1 MTAIVNILI
10 FYYSLNGRRYDMETL
25 LKWLADFIC
34 SVASNNANT
43 TCNGPFYELE
53 EPFEVSNLRK

>member
-1 MTAIVNILI
+1 
-10 FYYSLNGRRYDMETL
+10 METL